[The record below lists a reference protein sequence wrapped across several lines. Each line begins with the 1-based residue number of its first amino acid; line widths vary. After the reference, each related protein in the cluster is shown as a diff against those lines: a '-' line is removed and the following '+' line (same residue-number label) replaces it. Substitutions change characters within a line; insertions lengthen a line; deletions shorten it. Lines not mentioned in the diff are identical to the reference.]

1 MLSTRLIA
9 PSASA
14 ERLDALIATRLAP
27 GADRDAIDARIWD
40 LFGET
45 WAVMFTDLTGFSRRV
60 AEFGIV
66 HFLQIIRESLRLL
79 IPIIEAHDGILLK
92 VEGDSMMVIFRRPDR
107 AMACAIAMRDA
118 AAAYDAA
125 VPATDRLGLC
135 IGLGC
140 GPMLRIGD
148 QDVFGA
154 EVNAASK
161 LGEDTAKAGQI
172 VATGAVKEACAEREG
187 LRWRRLDVI
196 PPGAGAA
203 WLLEG

>member
-14 ERLDALIATRLAP
+14 ERLDALIAARLAP

-79 IPIIEAHDGILLK
+79 IPVIEAHDGILLK
-92 VEGDSMMVIFRRPDR
+92 VEGDSMLVIFRRADR
-107 AMACAIAMRDA
+107 AVDCALAMRA
-118 AAAYDAA
+118 ATMAYDAGA
-125 VPATDRLGLC
+125 AAPERIGLC
-135 IGLGC
+135 IGLGY

-161 LGEDTAKAGQI
+161 LGEDTAKADEI
-172 VATGAVKEACAEREG
+172 VVTGAVMEACAEREG
-187 LRWRRLDVI
+187 LRWERLDVV
-196 PPGAGAA
+196 PPGARAA
-203 WLLEG
+203 YRLRG